1 MGLSNKLSPVLSDT
15 PKASSGRLRALGEFL
30 AIGGLTPFLFPLSLG
45 LQKLFGLDSSELAV
59 GFVMFHAAFVINDP
73 HFAVTYLLFYK
84 DIRARALCNRWSTP
98 QKIRYLLAGFFVP
111 LILAAWGISAIA
123 STSPHLLGLMIQLMF
138 LLVGWHYVKQG
149 FGVFSVLC
157 ARRGIVFGALERWA
171 VLAHCYAGWAYAWAS
186 PMDPGRLLEEKG
198 LVYMSLSHPPGL
210 ERITQMVFFAT
221 TLPLAWVLARKW
233 RQHKNPALITP
244 LIALLC
250 SVWAWS
256 IYSGIDPL
264 VKYMVPA
271 LHSIQYLYF
280 VWILKGNEAR
290 ERQGP
295 PWFERSAD
303 MKLIRLAI
311 SAIGLAWILFHGIP
325 GMLDG
330 IFVSRKAI
338 PEFGSLGPTPYFAAI
353 YAFVNMHHYFMDTVI
368 WRRENP
374 DTRYLREP
382 GPAKIESEGI

>member
-1 MGLSNKLSPVLSDT
+1 MTTLSVVPPHPLEP
-15 PKASSGRLRALGEFL
+15 PIAPGRLRALAEFL

-45 LQKLFGLDSSELAV
+45 LQKLAGLDSSELAV

-84 DIRARALCNRWSTP
+84 DIRARALGNRWSTP

-111 LILAAWGISAIA
+111 LALAAWGISAIA
-123 STSPHLLGLMIQLMF
+123 SKSPHRLGLMIQLMF

-157 ARRGIVFGALERWA
+157 ARRGIILGALERWA
-171 VLAHCYAGWAYAWAS
+171 VLVHCYAGWAYAWAS

-198 LVYMSLSHPPGL
+198 LVYMSISHPPGL

-221 TLPLAWVLARKW
+221 TLPLAWVLGRKW

-264 VKYMVPA
+264 IKYMVPA

-338 PEFGSLGPTPYFAAI
+338 PEFGSLGPTPYFVAI

-382 GPAKIESEGI
+382 GPAKIEAEGI